1 MKKCLASLAI
11 GKMQT
16 RTLGR
21 YYYTP
26 GRMRT
31 IQKFKKGN
39 AGKDMEKKITKTCDA
54 VEYE

>member
-21 YYYTP
+21 YHYTP
-26 GRMRT
+26 ARMHT

-39 AGKDMEKKITKTCDA
+39 AGKDMEKKPQNL
-54 VEYE
+54 